1 MNTAIDWL
9 TEQFGIVPL
18 EFCPGGLGSSVSYFN
33 NTAKI
38 AGKAG
43 FGWNGWESGY
53 LGRDIVIT
61 GWKYFGTPESPLI
74 VGAPPDF
81 HDFGIYTSPES
92 FVTIFDK
99 YPKGRFISINEFI
112 GYLHARNSGKWVKEN
127 NSLSVTV
134 DYDAH
139 YCKYFE
145 TRESYWNIEFSDW
158 MKKKAG
164 KSPEIS
170 VDGKVQKDSSS
181 RIRIPQGAAKHE
193 IRIKF

>member
-1 MNTAIDWL
+1 
-9 TEQFGIVPL
+9 
-18 EFCPGGLGSSVSYFN
+18 
-33 NTAKI
+33 
-38 AGKAG
+38 
-43 FGWNGWESGY
+43 
-53 LGRDIVIT
+53 
-61 GWKYFGTPESPLI
+61 
-74 VGAPPDF
+74 
-81 HDFGIYTSPES
+81 
-92 FVTIFDK
+92 VTIFDK

-139 YCKYFE
+139 YCKYFK
-145 TRESYWNIEFSDW
+145 THDSYWNLEFSDW
-158 MKKKAG
+158 MKKKSG